1 MYDELFEAWKKEME
15 NSGLQSLPKDFY
27 ARLSNY
33 VKRLREEKRMIDE
46 KSIRGRLLLK
56 EEENVR
62 KMISDLI
69 RIRYEKIMRMAAKK
83 ESVPLTAL
91 TSEEENLYSG
101 LLLQAETCEEM
112 LKSILRGQK
121 PKVEKTSRNR
131 GFMVVRILKEIPKQF
146 IGADMKTYG
155 PFKPEDIATLPE
167 ENAKA
172 LIKQG
177 AAKKIEVQ

>member
-1 MYDELFEAWKKEME
+1 MYDELFEAWKKEMKSSE
-15 NSGLQSLPKDFY
+15 LQSLPKDFY
-27 ARLSNY
+27 ARLSDY

-46 KSIRGRLLLK
+46 ESIRGRLLLK

-69 RIRYEKIMRMAAKK
+69 CVRYEKMMRMAAKK
-83 ESVPLTAL
+83 ESIPLTAL
-91 TSEEENLYSG
+91 TSEEESLYDG

-121 PKVEKTSRNR
+121 PKLEKNLRNK

-155 PFKPEDIATLPE
+155 PFEPEDIVTLPK

-177 AAKKIEVQ
+177 AAKKIEIQ